1 MTKFLLFQFEISRNM
16 FLKYPVLC
24 LDCYLF
30 LVLLGIEGV
39 EKSTRTLI
47 SPASFG
53 GSPHIKPSLFATLQY
68 FDHFKLVP
76 ITRGTYLI
84 VHYLKSQGLVVSPR
98 EIRESWW
105 D

>member
-16 FLKYPVLC
+16 ILKYPVLC

-30 LVLLGIEGV
+30 LFVLGIEGF
-39 EKSTRTLI
+39 EKSSRTLF

-53 GSPHIKPSLFATLQY
+53 VSPHKKPSLFATLQY

-76 ITRGTYLI
+76 ITRSIYLI
-84 VHYLKSQGLVVSPR
+84 VY
-98 EIRESWW
+98 
-105 D
+105 